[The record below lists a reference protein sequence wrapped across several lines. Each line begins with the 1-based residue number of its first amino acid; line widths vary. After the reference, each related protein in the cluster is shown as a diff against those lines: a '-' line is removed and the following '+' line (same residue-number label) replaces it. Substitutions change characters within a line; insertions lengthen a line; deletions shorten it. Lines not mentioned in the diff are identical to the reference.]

1 MAKNIADGEYDLD
14 FSGLFSTVQSDVFG
28 IRYGFKPDT
37 IDEAF
42 PSFLYRDIG
51 GSTRQTSPT
60 RSRENGMIELTQ
72 PNMEVPVY
80 LVCESKENAKAITTN
95 LSKDDHI
102 YFEGRSRPN
111 TSTHQIPATPM
122 SHSAFCS
129 TGTTIS
135 AAPTSSFASV
145 AASENSNQHLSS
157 MSEFL
162 LCYDDV
168 SKSFKVDFFNG
179 FIKINKSREP
189 DVVSGKINKL
199 TRRQPSNSQNT
210 STSPSTGSYIESL
223 IASFG
228 NSTGGRLN
236 AGSSNRRTSPMRQAN
251 TTQNDTGIIKPYGK
265 SISGISPV
273 RRNVS
278 NSPLESPT
286 KSAFQ
291 PSKTLS
297 PLPVSAPLP
306 TQMKPPSPLRVS
318 SSPSPILKTAK
329 NGTTPTNG
337 GTGTRKT
344 QRSLLLRKAERAVGI
359 KKSRVY
365 KPKLK
370 DSTLKEKELLP
381 SAISAPPKPVESTG
395 LRIRQRELK
404 EARPE
409 QAEFELVLNPPAS
422 APTPTVV
429 SPAKKATKL
438 TQKEK
443 KQEAELMVTKKT
455 VNKAIGKAKP
465 KLPTK
470 STPQMQTKIS
480 LSDEDLDSFAEELV
494 SELDTATEDANSKSD
509 RSPELAAE
517 KKNTI
522 AIKPLVPKETEK
534 PRTQTNDA
542 FDDDFNI
549 EFSDWEDADAVDG
562 PVISDEN
569 ELTAG
574 NSEFQLI
581 IEDDPLKSKE
591 MKERKKL
598 QQEGASAKLNG
609 SDEPRQTQTQ
619 THAQNLTDPAKAK
632 NTTKTTTTVTKNS
645 VSASSATPKKSV
657 KTKATAATKT
667 KKKTGTPQKG
677 KHGGSAPH
685 LDDEIDREL
694 DAELDKA
701 FDDLLDEEDMS
712 EEE

>member
-122 SHSAFCS
+122 SIS
-129 TGTTIS
+129 T
-135 AAPTSSFASV
+135 APTSSFASV
-145 AASENSNQHLSS
+145 VASENSNQHLSS

-179 FIKINKSREP
+179 FIKMNKSREP

-199 TRRQPSNSQNT
+199 ARRQPSNSQNA
-210 STSPSTGSYIESL
+210 STSPSTRSYIESL

-329 NGTTPTNG
+329 NGSTPTNG

-409 QAEFELVLNPPAS
+409 QAEFELVLNPPAP

-455 VNKAIGKAKP
+455 VNKAISKAKS

-470 STPQMQTKIS
+470 STPQTQTKVS

-522 AIKPLVPKETEK
+522 ASKPLVPKETEK

>member
-51 GSTRQTSPT
+51 GSTRQNSPT
-60 RSRENGMIELTQ
+60 KSRENGIIELTQ

-122 SHSAFCS
+122 SIS
-129 TGTTIS
+129 T
-135 AAPTSSFASV
+135 APTSSFASV

-179 FIKINKSREP
+179 FIKMNKSREP

-199 TRRQPSNSQNT
+199 ARRQPSNSQNA
-210 STSPSTGSYIESL
+210 STSRSTRSYIESL

-329 NGTTPTNG
+329 NGSTPTNG

-395 LRIRQRELK
+395 LRIQQRELK

-409 QAEFELVLNPPAS
+409 QAEFELVLNPPAP

-455 VNKAIGKAKP
+455 VNKAISKAKS

-470 STPQMQTKIS
+470 STPQTQTKVS

-522 AIKPLVPKETEK
+522 ASKPLVPKETEK